1 MIVIQNITD
10 IWQHLN
16 GLKAFIFDLDDTLY
30 SEKEYVKSGYA
41 AVAKVLPNV
50 EDAETKLWKAFEE
63 KKFAIDDVLRSENIY
78 SEELKQKCLEV
89 YRFHQ
94 PSIHLYDEALEI
106 LTQLRK
112 KGLIRLEP
120 YEENQRSKQSF
131 LTDTGRAF
139 VEEHIMRMHR
149 MEENAWKEL
158 SSEERSAL
166 IGLTKKISCLM
177 QAELERSKINMV

>member
-1 MIVIQNITD
+1 MIGGRCMGSDTEIQAT
-10 IWQHLN
+10 LA
-16 GLKAFIFDLDDTLY
+16 AFRDATWELD
-30 SEKEYVKSGYA
+30 
-41 AVAKVLPNV
+41 
-50 EDAETKLWKAFEE
+50 
-63 KKFAIDDVLRSENIY
+63 NIY
-78 SEELKQKCLEV
+78 ARFPKSCGLSEAEYWSLLLIYEGVATQSQISERLFISKQTLNSAFK
-89 YRFHQ
+89 
-94 PSIHLYDEALEI
+94 
-106 LTQLRK
+106 QLRK

-166 IGLTKKISCLM
+166 IGLTRKISGLM
-177 QAELERSKINMV
+177 QTELERSKINTV